1 MKALAS
7 AMAQGHT
14 PNLQDLDLVSVR
26 RGREGEKEGEGGEEH
41 VDWGGRD
48 AERGLWVRDACDR

>member
-14 PNLQDLDLVSVR
+14 PNLQELHLVSVR
-26 RGREGEKEGEGGEEH
+26 RGREGEKKDGGGEEH
-41 VDWGGRD
+41 VEGGGRD